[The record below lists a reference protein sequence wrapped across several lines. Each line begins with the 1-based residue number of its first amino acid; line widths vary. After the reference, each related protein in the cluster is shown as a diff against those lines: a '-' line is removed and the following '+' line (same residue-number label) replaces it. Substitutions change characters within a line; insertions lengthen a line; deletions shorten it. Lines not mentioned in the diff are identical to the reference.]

1 MKKSLIK
8 LGGTTEKLRTIRPKI
23 IGRMV
28 LFEKKNRLFKNITI
42 WKYKEVKMKE
52 EIAEIQTRAMEE
64 IAQVTD
70 VKQLNDVRVKY
81 LGKKGELTAVLR
93 GMGAL
98 SAEERPV
105 IGSLVNVVR
114 DELEGAI
121 AKKEEAFEKAELKEK
136 LQKETI
142 DITLPATKVKRG
154 SKHPINRIIEEVEDL
169 FVSMGYDVVTGPE
182 LETDEYCFERLNLP
196 KGHPARD
203 MQDSFYITTEYLLR
217 TQTSSVQARTMMENT
232 EKTPIRVICPGKTYR
247 RDDDATHSHQFGQ
260 VEGLVIDENIS
271 LADLKGT
278 LEVFVKK
285 MLGENSTLRFRPS
298 YFPFTE
304 PSYEVD
310 VSCFKCG
317 GKGCNLCKQTGWI
330 EILGS
335 GMVHPNVLKMNGYD
349 PEKYTGFAFGTGL
362 DRLAMFKYGIPD
374 IRLLYQNDIRFLKQ
388 FDRMD

>member
-1 MKKSLIK
+1 MKNQIEQIK
-8 LGGTTEKLRTIRPKI
+8 QTSIH
-23 IGRMV
+23 
-28 LFEKKNRLFKNITI
+28 
-42 WKYKEVKMKE
+42 
-52 EIAEIQTRAMEE
+52 EIENANDMQTLNEI
-64 IAQVTD
+64 
-70 VKQLNDVRVKY
+70 RVKY

-93 GMGAL
+93 GMGAI
-98 SAEERPV
+98 SAEERPI

-114 DELEGAI
+114 DELETKINEKEEIFKTEAL
-121 AKKEEAFEKAELKEK
+121 AKKLESEK
-136 LQKETI
+136 I
-142 DITLPATKVKRG
+142 DITLPSTKIKRG
-154 SKHPINRIIEEVEDL
+154 SKHPINRIIEEIEDL
-169 FVSMGYDVVTGPE
+169 FVSMGYDVVEGPE

-203 MQDSFYITTEYLLR
+203 MQDSFYIDPEHLLR
-217 TQTSSVQARTMMENT
+217 TQTSAVQARVMMANA

-260 VEGLVIDENIS
+260 VEGLVIDKNIS

-278 LEVFVKK
+278 LEVFVRKL
-285 MLGENSTLRFRPS
+285 LGEKSELRFRPS

-335 GMVHPNVLKMNGYD
+335 GIVHPNVLKMNGYD
-349 PEKYTGFAFGTGL
+349 PEEYSGFAFGTGL
-362 DRLAMFKYGIPD
+362 DRLAMFKYGITD
-374 IRLLYQNDIRFLKQ
+374 IRYFYANDIRFLNQ
-388 FDRMD
+388 FDRRDIDNEA